1 MTETS
6 TTSDQTSTAA
16 ETEVQENRPT
26 LNLQDLQLVMQVI
39 ETSTERGTWKAGELS
54 SVGSLYD
61 RIVSFLVSAGAL
73 KPKEEEKQPAENQ

>member
-1 MTETS
+1 MSET
-6 TTSDQTSTAA
+6 TTNEQPA
-16 ETEVQENRPT
+16 VQEESAPQESRPT

-39 ETSTERGTWKAGELS
+39 ETSTERGTWKANELS

-73 KPKEEEKQPAENQ
+73 KPKEEKEATENQ

>member
-6 TTSDQTSTAA
+6 TTSDQTAGPADTAPP
-16 ETEVQENRPT
+16 ENRPT

-39 ETSTERGTWKAGELS
+39 ETSTERGAWKANELS

-73 KPKEEEKQPAENQ
+73 KPKEEEKETAENQ